1 LSGSE
6 EPSVGRGVSIEMG
19 SKRHV
24 KNISISDEAHD
35 RVLFECNIG
44 VLEEVSMVDD
54 RVLEV
59 KGSHGILRVDMSIE
73 EMEKILFDL
82 RSRCA

>member
-1 LSGSE
+1 
-6 EPSVGRGVSIEMG
+6 VGHGVSIEME
-19 SKRHV
+19 SKKHV

-73 EMEKILFDL
+73 EMEKILSDL
-82 RSRCA
+82 RSKCA

>member
-6 EPSVGRGVSIEMG
+6 DPSVGRGVSIEMG

-35 RVLFECNIG
+35 GVLFECNIG

-54 RVLEV
+54 KVLEV